1 LGRRLNPES
10 KHWKQLRAKVVKRDG
25 KCFVCES
32 TDNLTVHHIK
42 PRRLGGKTVER
53 NLMTLCTPCHDLV
66 ELHDLEWPAIINMQR
81 ERRLRFQGAEYDSKA
96 KKYVGKDRLGVFVI
110 YDTEST
116 KTVIYDSI
124 WPSVVEERLV
134 KYGGKDKLRVA

>member
-1 LGRRLNPES
+1 
-10 KHWKQLRAKVVKRDG
+10 
-25 KCFVCES
+25 
-32 TDNLTVHHIK
+32 
-42 PRRLGGKTVER
+42 
-53 NLMTLCTPCHDLV
+53 
-66 ELHDLEWPAIINMQR
+66 MQR